1 VAESAHVSAERDPL
15 NGFMFDGDIIPEP
28 APMLIHRLL
37 PARGVCFNG
46 GQSGVGKSY
55 LLCHAA
61 ARLAAGEPF
70 FKHRVNER
78 VGSAIFAAEG
88 QFTVPNRITVARQH
102 VSKEPKLPIAWL
114 GKVPNLSDPREI
126 AAMIP
131 RLKAL
136 DRRFREAS
144 ALGWV
149 RSG

>member
-1 VAESAHVSAERDPL
+1 
-15 NGFMFDGDIIPEP
+15 
-28 APMLIHRLL
+28 
-37 PARGVCFNG
+37 
-46 GQSGVGKSY
+46 
-55 LLCHAA
+55 
-61 ARLAAGEPF
+61 
-70 FKHRVNER
+70 
-78 VGSAIFAAEG
+78 
-88 QFTVPNRITVARQH
+88 